1 MIEVCAIASG
11 SNGNCYYIGNEHEA
25 ILVDAGIN
33 CKQIILRMQQR
44 GLDPSKV
51 QAIFLTHEHA
61 DHIRGARVLSKKLNI
76 PVFYTYG
83 TWNKAH
89 KSSKTPF
96 YRYIQIDE
104 PLTWGAFTIHAF
116 AKNHDAGEPCS
127 YRVEVEG
134 ESIGV
139 MTDIGSVCNN
149 VVEHFQQCSVVF
161 LESNYDEQ
169 MLVNGSYPWYLKQRI
184 LSDVGHLSNTQAFD
198 LVSTHGNGILKT
210 VFLSH
215 LSGEN
220 NTPELAVKA
229 FKSLHKQYQFICT
242 SRSEASEVLMVKE

>member
-11 SNGNCYYIGNEHEA
+11 SNGNCYYIGNEDEA
-25 ILVDAGIN
+25 ILIDAGIS
-33 CKQIILRMQQR
+33 CKQILLRMELR
-44 GLDPSKV
+44 GLDSSKLKAV
-51 QAIFLTHEHA
+51 FLTHEHA

-89 KSSKTPF
+89 KSSKTTF
-96 YRYIQIDE
+96 YRYIQIGE
-104 PLTWGAFTIHAF
+104 PLSWGSFMVHAF
-116 AKNHDAGEPCS
+116 AKNHDANEPCS
-127 YRVEVEG
+127 YRIETEG
-134 ESIGV
+134 QSIGV
-139 MTDIGSVCNN
+139 MTDIGAVCSN
-149 VVEHFQQCSVVF
+149 VIEHFQQCSVVF

-184 LSDVGHLSNTQAFD
+184 LSDVGHLSNAQAFN
-198 LVSTHGNGILKT
+198 LVLKYGNGILKT

-220 NTPELAVKA
+220 NTPELASEA
-229 FKSLHKQYQFICT
+229 FKALHDKYSFVCT
-242 SRSEASEVLMVKE
+242 SRSDASEVLLVKA